1 MNAHASQS
9 AREFELGGV
18 VPWGRRLS
26 EYQAFFALDEL
37 ASGSPILDA
46 GGGPSSFAAE
56 AREMGARVVAAD
68 PIYALYSNDIRL
80 RFEETAEAMR
90 TGMRRAS
97 YRFNWSYYGSE
108 EAVHKLRREA
118 LDLFLGDFERGK
130 AEGRYIPASLPSLPF
145 ESGSFRLALV
155 SHLLFLYGDDLD
167 FGFHLASIR
176 ELLRVAE
183 EVRIFPLVNLDGLP
197 SSHLP
202 GIMNALWRED
212 VETELVLVPFEFQ
225 KGPTRML
232 RVRNC
237 SPPCRHAATQTG
249 FPAMARSMA

>member
-1 MNAHASQS
+1 MNARANNSS
-9 AREFELGGV
+9 KEFELGGI

-56 AREMGARVVAAD
+56 ARKAGVHVVAAD
-68 PIYALYSNDIRL
+68 PIYALRGDDIRH
-80 RFEETAEAMR
+80 RFDEAADAMR
-90 TGMRRAS
+90 AGMRRAS
-97 YRFNWSYYGSE
+97 YRFNWRHYGSE
-108 EAVHKLRREA
+108 EAVHKLRRQA
-118 LDLFLGDFERGK
+118 LELFLEDFEDGK
-130 AEGRYIPASLPSLPF
+130 AEGRYVSASLPSLPF
-145 ESGSFRLALV
+145 EDGTFRLALV

-202 GIMNALWRED
+202 GVMNALRREGAGA
-212 VETELVLVPFEFQ
+212 ELVRVPFEFQ
-225 KGPTRML
+225 KGATRML
-232 RVRNC
+232 RVR
-237 SPPCRHAATQTG
+237 
-249 FPAMARSMA
+249 RS

>member
-26 EYQAFFALDEL
+26 EYRAFFALDEL

-118 LDLFLGDFERGK
+118 LELFLGDFERGK

-176 ELLRVAE
+176 ELLRVSE

-225 KGPTRML
+225 KGATRML
-232 RVRNC
+232 LVR
-237 SPPCRHAATQTG
+237 R
-249 FPAMARSMA
+249 R

>member
-1 MNAHASQS
+1 MNAHASES
-9 AREFELGGV
+9 LREFELGGV

-26 EYQAFFALDEL
+26 EYRAFFALDDI
-37 ASGSPILDA
+37 ASRSPILDA

-56 AREMGARVVAAD
+56 ARQAGARVVAAD
-68 PIYALYSNDIRL
+68 PIYALHNDDIRL

-108 EAVHKLRREA
+108 EAVHRLRREA

-145 ESGSFRLALV
+145 EGGSFRLALV

-167 FGFHLASIR
+167 FCFHLASIR

-183 EVRIFPLVNLDGLP
+183 EVRIFPLINLDGLP

-202 GIMNALWRED
+202 GAAQALRSEGAA
-212 VETELVLVPFEFQ
+212 VELVDVAFEFQ
-225 KGPTRML
+225 KGATRML
-232 RVRNC
+232 RV
-237 SPPCRHAATQTG
+237 CR
-249 FPAMARSMA
+249 S

>member
-1 MNAHASQS
+1 MNARASNPS
-9 AREFELGGV
+9 KEFELGGV

-56 AREMGARVVAAD
+56 ARKAGARVVAAD
-68 PIYALYSNDIRL
+68 PIYALRGDDIRH
-80 RFEETAEAMR
+80 RFEETADAMR

-97 YRFNWSYYGSE
+97 YRFNWSHYGSE
-108 EAVHKLRREA
+108 EAVHRLRREA
-118 LDLFLGDFERGK
+118 LELFLEDFEDGK
-130 AEGRYIPASLPSLPF
+130 VEGRYVSASLPSLPF
-145 ESGSFRLALV
+145 EDGSFRVALV

-176 ELLRVAE
+176 ELLRVAG
-183 EVRIFPLVNLDGLP
+183 EVRVFPLVNLDGLP

-202 GIMNALWRED
+202 GVMRTLRSEGA
-212 VETELVLVPFEFQ
+212 VTELADVPFEFQ
-225 KGPTRML
+225 KGATRML
-232 RVRNC
+232 RVR
-237 SPPCRHAATQTG
+237 
-249 FPAMARSMA
+249 RS